1 MAFWHRSAAAFLA
14 ALCTTACGISTPSS
28 NIVDPVS
35 GTVVVGGNVLHSFSM
50 GKSGEV
56 EITITSLVPTPPI
69 NSIWIAL
76 GLLGNGTC
84 DLLPAYATPII
95 VNRVVPFGSL
105 NKADYCLIVYET
117 GVLTTPIAY
126 TGRISHP

>member
-1 MAFWHRSAAAFLA
+1 MAFWHRSAAVLLT

-28 NIVDPVS
+28 NTVDPVS
-35 GTVVVGGNVLHSFSM
+35 GTLGVGANVLHAFSVSR
-50 GKSGEV
+50 SGEV

-69 NSIWIAL
+69 NSVWISL

-84 DLLPAYATPII
+84 DLLPAYSTPII

-105 NKADYCLIVYET
+105 NKADYCLIVYEST
-117 GVLTTPIAY
+117 VLATPVAY